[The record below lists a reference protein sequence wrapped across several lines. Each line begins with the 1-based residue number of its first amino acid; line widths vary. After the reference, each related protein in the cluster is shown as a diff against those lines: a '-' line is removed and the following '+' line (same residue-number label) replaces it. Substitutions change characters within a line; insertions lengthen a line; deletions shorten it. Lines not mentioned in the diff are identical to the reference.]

1 MLRLARMLSP
11 DHRQLTVL
19 VEWRRRW
26 QRPFQGCCS
35 GAPGVVAGSL
45 LARES
50 MGHSEEEHQR
60 AKSGEIRPQG
70 GDQVPIGESV
80 GVIDDPPRHAGE
92 AEKCC
97 GKKTI
102 LTPMK
107 VIQKCSFPIVSEY

>member
-19 VEWRRRW
+19 MEWRRRW

-45 LARES
+45 LARER
-50 MGHSEEEHQR
+50 MRHSKEEHQR

-70 GDQVPIGESV
+70 RDQVPTGECV
-80 GVIDDPPRHAGE
+80 GGIDNPPRHAGE
-92 AEKCC
+92 AEKMLREEDDIDPAA
-97 GKKTI
+97 GDPEVQ
-102 LTPMK
+102 LPD
-107 VIQKCSFPIVSEY
+107 SLP